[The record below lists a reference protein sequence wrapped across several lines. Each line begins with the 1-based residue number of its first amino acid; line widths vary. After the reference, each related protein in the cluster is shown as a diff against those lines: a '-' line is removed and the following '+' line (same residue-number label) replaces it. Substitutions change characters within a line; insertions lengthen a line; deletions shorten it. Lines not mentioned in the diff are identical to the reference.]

1 MTTAPIASRIDR
13 RSGRFPELSNGVQ
26 VGDKQWLAADI
37 GDRQHTEGCTS
48 YQRLTARR
56 CIMKAGIFF
65 TGTGPILLLTSYET
79 LNDPR
84 LIEKLYT
91 KGIKKFIA
99 YEVPENKVMQRY
111 GKHYNVILGDL
122 RQTDD
127 LRILDYDGHHV
138 FLNFSLH
145 ELGESFLHDGGN

>member
-1 MTTAPIASRIDR
+1 
-13 RSGRFPELSNGVQ
+13 
-26 VGDKQWLAADI
+26 
-37 GDRQHTEGCTS
+37 
-48 YQRLTARR
+48 
-56 CIMKAGIFF
+56 MKAGIFF

-84 LIEKLYT
+84 LIEKLYS

-99 YEVPENKVMQRY
+99 YEVAENKVKLRY
-111 GKHYNVILGDL
+111 GQHYQVTLGDL

-145 ELGESFLHDGGN
+145 ELGESFLYDGGI